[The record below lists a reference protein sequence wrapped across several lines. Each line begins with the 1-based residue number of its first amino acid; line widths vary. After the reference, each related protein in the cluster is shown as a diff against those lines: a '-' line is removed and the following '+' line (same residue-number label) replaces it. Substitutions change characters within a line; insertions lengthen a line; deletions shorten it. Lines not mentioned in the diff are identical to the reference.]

1 MHFPIQMQKD
11 IQIENKM
18 KLRWEAEEFEVEDLK
33 VWEKKINFFTL
44 RKMLWLKIKKK
55 ASPKTRPFP

>member
-1 MHFPIQMQKD
+1 MQKD

-44 RKMLWLKIKKK
+44 LKKLWLKIKKK
-55 ASPKTRPFP
+55 ASPKTRLFP